1 MLNGTLVAVQRAI
14 TCFTEHFFNSNGTTL
29 DIPEA
34 LQPYIRAKVIEKPK

>member
-14 TCFTEHFFNSNGTTL
+14 TCFTEHFFNKSEMVL

-34 LQPYIRAKVIEKPK
+34 LQPYIRTKAIEKPK